1 MVGKRVP
8 KGHVYTKPHASL
20 GAAQRV
26 VMLMITIRK
35 RGAIPFFRNRLA
47 LRPTVVFPTSPLGS
61 VSCVCAAMLRHER

>member
-20 GAAQRV
+20 EEAQRV
-26 VMLMITIRK
+26 AILMLISKK